1 MRQFNTYKSTMKY
14 LTDENLSLNAKGFL
28 IIVLFNDEII
38 GLDIQKYCTDNKET
52 IKDALLE
59 LRINKYIKYDSESK
73 KLIAAPMPYT
83 EWERLKDDI
92 KSKKI
97 NTMIALKQDRITR
110 SIYDW
115 ENILSFL
122 EKNEAYLDFVYDDI
136 NTTTSNGRMISRIM
150 MSVSQNEIE
159 ITSERTKVGL
169 AGAIKRRHIPH
180 QAPLGYKHVDKML
193 VPDESTKDIVI
204 RIFDLYHNG
213 LSYQKS
219 LNKAKQQSDLLDN
232 DTKEA
237 KDIVNNL
244 KLAFG
249 RKDKYVITQE
259 YKDKI
264 NSFISQVENTNKEYK
279 NIQKLSTTLTNVDYN
294 IKENNKKIKI
304 LTENNKA
311 FELRVKSL
319 TEKNKFIRLIK
330 FIKNRLF
337 NRKDRDKYRE
347 FSRDLYEH
355 GVIENDTIKEL
366 NETYK
371 FSKEHNS
378 VKEKDDYDIEI

>member
-73 KLIAAPMPYT
+73 KLIAAPIPYT

-150 MSVSQNEIE
+150 MSVSQNKIE

-294 IKENNKKIKI
+294 IKENNKKIEI

-311 FELRVKSL
+311 LELRVKSL

>member
-1 MRQFNTYKSTMKY
+1 
-14 LTDENLSLNAKGFL
+14 
-28 IIVLFNDEII
+28 
-38 GLDIQKYCTDNKET
+38 
-52 IKDALLE
+52 
-59 LRINKYIKYDSESK
+59 
-73 KLIAAPMPYT
+73 
-83 EWERLKDDI
+83 
-92 KSKKI
+92 
-97 NTMIALKQDRITR
+97 
-110 SIYDW
+110 
-115 ENILSFL
+115 
-122 EKNEAYLDFVYDDI
+122 
-136 NTTTSNGRMISRIM
+136 MISRIM

-159 ITSERTKVGL
+159 RTSERTKVGL

-311 FELRVKSL
+311 LELRVKSH

>member
-311 FELRVKSL
+311 LELRVKSH